1 MARDNETL
9 LELYRLM
16 VLTRRLDGAIAEV
29 DGHWH
34 GLEGEEG
41 VVAGLYHGLREGDA
55 VAPHYRGSLTAAYAK
70 GADLRRLLAGAA
82 GKATGYN
89 KGRYRSDVCG
99 PPEFKM
105 IGLYSGALG
114 PLLGYATGAALAFK
128 LDGNENVALAV
139 FGDGTSSRG
148 DCHEAMNL
156 AATLTLPVVFV
167 CQNNQV
173 AISTTDRVGGAI
185 ADRAKGF
192 GMPGLQVD
200 GNDVLAVHDTVQE
213 AIARAR
219 RGEGPT
225 LIEALTYR
233 VAGHFVS
240 DAIEDRPA
248 EEVAAWRERDPIAG
262 FRGYLVAQGVSD
274 EGMLD
279 GIDAAAAEE
288 VSTAMELAS
297 SDPAPGPE
305 ALGLDEVFA

>member
-1 MARDNETL
+1 MPLARFEGIVRALKNPNYGTYAAGNSVSL
-9 LELYRLM
+9 IGTWIQRIAVGWLAWEL
-16 VLTRRLDGAIAEV
+16 TGSGAWL
-29 DGHWH
+29 G
-34 GLEGEEG
+34 
-41 VVAGLYHGLREGDA
+41 A
-55 VAPHYRGSLTAAYAK
+55 VAF
-70 GADLRRLLAGAA
+70 ADLF
-82 GKATGYN
+82 
-89 KGRYRSDVCG
+89 
-99 PPEFKM
+99 P
-105 IGLYSGALG
+105 
-114 PLLGYATGAALAFK
+114 
-128 LDGNENVALAV
+128 AV
-139 FGDGTSSRG
+139 FIG
-148 DCHEAMNL
+148 
-156 AATLTLPVVFV
+156 PF
-167 CQNNQV
+167 
-173 AISTTDRVGGAI
+173 GGAV

-248 EEVAAWRERDPIAG
+248 EEVAAWRERDPITG

-279 GIDAAAAEE
+279 GIDTAAAEE
-288 VSTAMELAS
+288 VKTAMELAS
-297 SDPAPGPE
+297 SDPDPGPE